1 MEITMGWILVGMSAA
16 GIVAS
21 LAGLLAAVKL
31 FAKKRERLLEKI
43 ETE

>member
-1 MEITMGWILVGMSAA
+1 MEITMGWILVGTSTA

-21 LAGLLAAVKL
+21 LAGLLAAGKV
-31 FAKKRERLLEKI
+31 FAKQRERLLEKI